1 MDGRNSYS
9 RVVLEKTISLSQNQK
24 DILIKH
30 ASNGNPNEAC
40 ALLFGSEKDGL
51 AKINDIYLA
60 QNIGKSPVSF
70 TISNEELL
78 QAYQLAEKQ
87 GLDVVGIYHSHPSS
101 EAYPSSTD
109 EKFMEINPVIWMI
122 SGSKNEF
129 RAFVLE
135 SEIKEIQIK
144 QSQN

>member
-1 MDGRNSYS
+1 MDGRNSNS
-9 RVVLEKTISLSQNQK
+9 RVILEKTISFSQNQK

-30 ASNGNPNEAC
+30 ALGGNPNESC
-40 ALLFGSEKDGL
+40 ALLFGNEKNGISTV
-51 AKINDIYLA
+51 KEIFLA

-70 TISNEELL
+70 TISNDELL

-87 GLDVVGIYHSHPSS
+87 GLEVVGIYHSHPNS
-101 EAYPSSTD
+101 EAFPSSTD
-109 EKFMEINPVIWMI
+109 QKFMEINPVIWVI

-129 RAFVLE
+129 KAFVLE